1 MAQLLNEIQ
10 TQWNFGFSISIFYI
24 RLNAKNYWY
33 VISDMRMPAMNG
45 MKFLMVI
52 KKVNRSI
59 TTLNNIRFGSN
70 KQ

>member
-45 MKFLMVI
+45 MK
-52 KKVNRSI
+52 S
-59 TTLNNIRFGSN
+59 
-70 KQ
+70 